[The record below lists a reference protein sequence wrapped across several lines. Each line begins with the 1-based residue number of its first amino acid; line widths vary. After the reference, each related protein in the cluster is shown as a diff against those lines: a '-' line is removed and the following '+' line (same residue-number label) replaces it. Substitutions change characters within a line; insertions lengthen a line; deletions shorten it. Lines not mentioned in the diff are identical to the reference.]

1 MTTISVTKPKHEID
15 YYQNKQRLQYIQ
27 HQFQKNEYSDINSL
41 TYLTSEL
48 CELMERMLTENK
60 TLWDIVKIHG
70 LDETQASKDEDNFDL
85 DKESVKKI
93 ILKEISIGQVF
104 YPSDIANEYNL
115 DLKMVMDVMSELKE
129 NKQIIEKLE

>member
-1 MTTISVTKPKHEID
+1 M
-15 YYQNKQRLQYIQ
+15 
-27 HQFQKNEYSDINSL
+27 NSL

-60 TLWDIVKIHG
+60 TLWDMVRIHG

-93 ILKEISIGQVF
+93 ILKEISIGQAVH
-104 YPSDIANEYNL
+104 PSDISNEYDL

-129 NKQIIEKLE
+129 SEQITEKLE